1 MEEKLWVSAAAI
13 SDKGCHRDNNE
24 DNFDLNGVVMPLE
37 KMDAGAKLK
46 CRVPLEQDQLYAVC
60 DGMGGEEAGE
70 VASYTAALTMSLL
83 KEFSPESEVQ
93 TEIDALSITA
103 NIAVYRKAEEKRVSS
118 GSTMVCAAL
127 HEGKMTVANIGD
139 SRAYLLRDG
148 ELVQLSHDHSEAQQ
162 LVDRGFVTREE
173 ARTLAESHTVT
184 RYFGVDP
191 DEYTVEAT
199 FADEFEPKEGDFQL
213 LCSDGLTDM
222 LTDGEIQKTIEPQA
236 GATENAKRLVQ
247 KAKEAGGRDNV
258 TVVLLKIERHQTFCG
273 WLRGLLGKPQK
284 KGEEND
290 VSI

>member
-1 MEEKLWVSAAAI
+1 MEKKLWVSAAAI
-13 SDKGCHRDNNE
+13 SDKGCYRDNNE

-37 KMDAGAKLK
+37 KMDEGAKLK
-46 CRVPLEQDQLYAVC
+46 CSVPLEHDQLYAVC

-70 VASYTAALTMSLL
+70 VASYTSALTMSLL
-83 KEFSPESEVQ
+83 KEFSPESDVQ
-93 TEIDALSITA
+93 TEIDALSATA
-103 NIAVYRKAEEKRVSS
+103 NIAVYRKAEEKRISS

-127 HEGKMTVANIGD
+127 HEGRMTVANIGD

-162 LVDRGFVTREE
+162 LVDRGFVTQEE

-184 RYFGVDP
+184 RYLGVDP

-199 FADEFEPKEGDFQL
+199 FADEFEPKEGDFLL

-222 LTDGEIQKTIEPQA
+222 LTDDEIQKTIEPKA
-236 GATENAKRLVQ
+236 GAPENAKRLVQ
-247 KAKEAGGRDNV
+247 KAKAAGGRDNV
-258 TVVLLKIERHQTFCG
+258 TVVLLKVERHQTFGG
-273 WLRGLLGKPQK
+273 WLRGLMGKPPK
-284 KGEEND
+284 KGEEKD